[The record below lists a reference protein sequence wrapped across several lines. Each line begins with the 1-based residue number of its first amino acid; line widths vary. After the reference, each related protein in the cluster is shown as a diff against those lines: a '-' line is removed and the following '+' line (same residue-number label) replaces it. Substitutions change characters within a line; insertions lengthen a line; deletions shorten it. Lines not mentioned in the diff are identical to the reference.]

1 MTLWGERPDKTL
13 QQAIDNCQTAEKI
26 ISVMQDISG
35 EAMSMNKMDKLS
47 WCNHYIDE
55 LRKIELRKYD
65 EITSHIFE
73 YMEQHCKRS
82 AEEIAQIK
90 QDQRGRTGKG
100 DLTLKEY
107 VQLTEK
113 RKDLLFGIWANVQ
126 SKNMMHE
133 GVSFL
138 APSGKVIFKSWLPQ
152 KQATQQIV
160 LRCLWT
166 SYDYLTSNKE
176 QDDIVIGGITDFR
189 MFTYPETAKT

>member
-1 MTLWGERPDKTL
+1 MNENAQVAEKARIKPLPVSTAISFLPSFPLQDKYLACDHLPDPYNERDLTSFMTLWGERPDKTL

-82 AEEIAQIK
+82 SEEIAQIK
-90 QDQRGRTGKG
+90 ADQRGRTGKG

-107 VQLTEK
+107 V
-113 RKDLLFGIWANVQ
+113 
-126 SKNMMHE
+126 
-133 GVSFL
+133 
-138 APSGKVIFKSWLPQ
+138 
-152 KQATQQIV
+152 
-160 LRCLWT
+160 
-166 SYDYLTSNKE
+166 
-176 QDDIVIGGITDFR
+176 
-189 MFTYPETAKT
+189 

>member
-1 MTLWGERPDKTL
+1 MR
-13 QQAIDNCQTAEKI
+13 A
-26 ISVMQDISG
+26 
-35 EAMSMNKMDKLS
+35 
-47 WCNHYIDE
+47 
-55 LRKIELRKYD
+55 IELRKYD

-90 QDQRGRTGKG
+90 ADQRGRTGKG

-113 RKDLLFGIWANVQ
+113 RNDLLFGIWANVQ

-138 APSGKVIFKSWLPQ
+138 NPNTGKVQFKSWLP
-152 KQATQQIV
+152 
-160 LRCLWT
+160 
-166 SYDYLTSNKE
+166 
-176 QDDIVIGGITDFR
+176 
-189 MFTYPETAKT
+189 

>member
-1 MTLWGERPDKTL
+1 MNENAQVAEKARIKPLPDKYLACDHLPDPYNERDLTSFMTLWSERPDKTL
-13 QQAIDNCQTAEKI
+13 CAAIDNCQTAEKI
-26 ISVMQDISG
+26 ISVMQDICG
-35 EAMSMNKMDKLS
+35 EAMSTNKLDKLN
-47 WCNHYIDE
+47 WCNNYIDE

-65 EITSHIFE
+65 EITAHIFE

-90 QDQRGRTGKG
+90 ADQRGRTGKG

-107 VQLTEK
+107 VQLTEW

-138 APSGKVIFKSWLPQ
+138 APNGKVLFKSWLPQ
-152 KQATQQIV
+152 KQAT
-160 LRCLWT
+160 
-166 SYDYLTSNKE
+166 
-176 QDDIVIGGITDFR
+176 
-189 MFTYPETAKT
+189 